1 MKFKIDT
8 KTLII
13 IAMLSPFAKADMDFV
28 CIIDVTWSKPF
39 TKEDLELI
47 ENRMK
52 IYKCERN
59 NILQI
64 RAVPYTGK
72 DINLIVKNADF
83 LTKNASEKRLLRL
96 SNYFCRFDRN
106 RDINHNTLSCVLYS
120 PKAREFV
127 KQN

>member
-1 MKFKIDT
+1 MNFKMGT

-28 CIIDVTWSKPF
+28 CTIDVTWSKPF
-39 TKEDLELI
+39 TNEDLELI

-64 RAVPYTGK
+64 RAVPYAGK
-72 DINLIVKNADF
+72 DINLIIFAF
-83 LTKNASEKRLLRL
+83 LLFES
-96 SNYFCRFDRN
+96 
-106 RDINHNTLSCVLYS
+106 ITLSFLSVCS
-120 PKAREFV
+120 SSSFV
-127 KQN
+127 SRV

>member
-1 MKFKIDT
+1 
-8 KTLII
+8 
-13 IAMLSPFAKADMDFV
+13 MLSPFAKADMDFV
-28 CIIDVTWSKPF
+28 CTIDVTWSKPF

>member
-28 CIIDVTWSKPF
+28 CTIDVTWSKPF
-39 TKEDLELI
+39 IKEDLELI

>member
-1 MKFKIDT
+1 MKFKIGT

-28 CIIDVTWSKPF
+28 CTIDVTWSKPF

>member
-28 CIIDVTWSKPF
+28 CTIDVTWSKPF

-83 LTKNASEKRLLRL
+83 LSKNASEKRLLRL

>member
-28 CIIDVTWSKPF
+28 CTIDVTWSKPF

-106 RDINHNTLSCVLYS
+106 RDINHNTLKYTL
-120 PKAREFV
+120 RIL
-127 KQN
+127 

>member
-1 MKFKIDT
+1 MKKVLLTFSHVSLI
-8 KTLII
+8 TL
-13 IAMLSPFAKADMDFV
+13 MFLLTPYAKANMDNI
-28 CIIDVTWSKPF
+28 CLTAYEDSKDIS
-39 TKEDLELI
+39 EYI
-47 ENRMK
+47 AEN
-52 IYKCERN
+52 CERN

-120 PKAREFV
+120 PEAREFV

>member
-28 CIIDVTWSKPF
+28 CTIDVTWSKPF

-72 DINLIVKNADF
+72 DINLIFKNADF
-83 LTKNASEKRLLRL
+83 LTKDAWENRLLRL

-120 PKAREFV
+120 PEAREFV